1 MDLCKLTER
10 QRAEQERGAMEAIRT
25 TPAATFPVTN
35 EAAFRFNLKYQGV
48 RPLSSRSVMETNV
61 PAKKRS
67 FGLFK

>member
-35 EAAFRFNLKYQGV
+35 EAAFRFSLKYQGV
-48 RPLSSRSVMETNV
+48 RPL
-61 PAKKRS
+61 
-67 FGLFK
+67 